1 MFLKFISI
9 SFHTGLHSINAFI
22 ISVKVVK
29 DRAGF
34 FAEQLYKSM
43 KGMGTNDRRL
53 IRLVVTRSEIDMG
66 EIKEAF
72 MDKYGKSLEDMISVS
87 NYFQFL

>member
-1 MFLKFISI
+1 M
-9 SFHTGLHSINAFI
+9 
-22 ISVKVVK
+22 KVVK

-43 KGMGTNDRRL
+43 KGLGTNDRRL

-72 MDKYGKSLEDMISVS
+72 MEKYGKSLEDMISV
-87 NYFQFL
+87 

>member
-1 MFLKFISI
+1 M
-9 SFHTGLHSINAFI
+9 
-22 ISVKVVK
+22 K

-43 KGMGTNDRRL
+43 KGLGTNDRRL

-72 MDKYGKSLEDMISVS
+72 MEKYGKSLEDMITVS
-87 NYFQFL
+87 NFIIF

>member
-1 MFLKFISI
+1 MSSFLHRKHFIV
-9 SFHTGLHSINAFI
+9 
-22 ISVKVVK
+22 SVKVVK

-43 KGMGTNDRRL
+43 KGIGTNDRRL

-72 MDKYGKSLEDMISVS
+72 TEKYGKSLEDMISVS
-87 NYFQFL
+87 NYFKT